1 MEAIQLIK
9 LSPKHQI
16 MFESIQKQEDSQAVT
31 VGIRTLSPTRWTVR
45 TGAMQT
51 IITNYR
57 TLEMTMEEASNGTD
71 DCSRRASGVAAL
83 MEKFS
88 TYFGVKVSIHLFG
101 ITEQLS
107 STLQGGEINVDDSFL
122 AVNACIRTLQR
133 LQTDDEFEKFFK
145 HVKTEASNVCEQ
157 PVLQRI
163 RRPPRRIDDGAP
175 QHVFASVEEYYK
187 KEYFEGIE
195 ICHNPVCNAN

>member
-1 MEAIQLIK
+1 
-9 LSPKHQI
+9 
-16 MFESIQKQEDSQAVT
+16 
-31 VGIRTLSPTRWTVR
+31 
-45 TGAMQT
+45 
-51 IITNYR
+51 
-57 TLEMTMEEASNGTD
+57 MEEASHGTD
-71 DCSRRASGVAAL
+71 DCSRCASDVAAL

-88 TYFGVKVSIHLFG
+88 TYFGVKVYILLFG
-101 ITEQLS
+101 ITEQMS

-157 PVLQRI
+157 PVLPRT
-163 RRPPRRIDDGAP
+163 RRSSPRRIDDGAP

-187 KEYFEGIE
+187 RDYFEAIDIIKGELERRFI
-195 ICHNPVCNAN
+195 